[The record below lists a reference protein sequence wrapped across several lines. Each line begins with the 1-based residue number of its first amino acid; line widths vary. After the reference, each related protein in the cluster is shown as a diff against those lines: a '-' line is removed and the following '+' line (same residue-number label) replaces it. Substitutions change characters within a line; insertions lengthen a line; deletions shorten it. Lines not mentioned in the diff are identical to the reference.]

1 MRQFFDDAFAN
12 KITPTPIGGFR
23 RGATAVAPLC
33 AGEAPVRFTKP
44 CAGFG
49 LGGETRGRQVDTGG
63 GRNYNDVWTG
73 LDFPAVPPPPL
84 FPGTEPFSPRDQSM
98 MNFLLKLCV
107 VLAVLVALLIGGGAA
122 AYYGWQYWKAR
133 NKPAFRTAEVVR
145 GEIAWVVNAT
155 GTLQPRLRVSVG
167 SVVSGPIVKLNA
179 DYNDEVKKVDP
190 DEELSDEEKE
200 RRLLAEV
207 DPRIYDAAVRRDQ
220 AALSRAEAEI
230 RRVGALRDQAKS
242 DYRRALRVQ
251 EVSEEEEEEF
261 ISETELDQYMYNYW
275 SLEAQLAVAWASFD
289 QAKANL
295 ENSQANLGY
304 TKIYSPVDG
313 IVIDRK
319 IDEGQTLAAQF
330 QAPELFVVAPDMDKE
345 MYVYASVDEADI
357 GKIRKAQE
365 SGQPVFFTVDAYPED
380 LFEGKIHQIRK
391 NPNTVQNVVT
401 YPVVVTTPNP
411 EMKLLPGMTA
421 DLSFQVEKREGII
434 KIPNAALRFYP
445 EQKTLVREED
455 QKILEGV
462 EEEED
467 SEEDQDS
474 GDLRSA
480 MQRILTRKERK
491 KRHVWVKE
499 GEKLKAVEITV
510 GLSDFKYT
518 ELESGDLEE
527 GQELVTGLKKKW

>member
-1 MRQFFDDAFAN
+1 MTFGTDFVSRQFSPDALSRELRSSR
-12 KITPTPIGGFR
+12 P
-23 RGATAVAPLC
+23 ATRP
-33 AGEAPVRFTKP
+33 
-44 CAGFG
+44 
-49 LGGETRGRQVDTGG
+49 
-63 GRNYNDVWTG
+63 
-73 LDFPAVPPPPL
+73 
-84 FPGTEPFSPRDQSM
+84 M
-98 MNFLLKLCV
+98 MKFLLKLTV
-107 VLAVLVALLIGGGAA
+107 VLAVLLALLIGGGAA

-133 NKPAFRTAEVVR
+133 NKPEFRTAEVVR
-145 GEIAWVVNAT
+145 GEIVWVVNAT
-155 GTLQPRLRVSVG
+155 GTLQPKLRVSVG

-200 RRLLAEV
+200 KRLLAKI
-207 DPRIYDAAVRRDQ
+207 DPQRFLAAKRRDE
-220 AALSRAEAEI
+220 AALNRAEAEI
-230 RRVGALRDQAKS
+230 RRVGALRDQARS
-242 DYRRALRVQ
+242 DYGRALRVQ

-275 SLEAQLAVAWASFD
+275 SLEAQLAVAWASYD

-295 ENSQANLGY
+295 EDSEANLGY

-357 GKIRKAQE
+357 GKIRKAQQSE
-365 SGQPVFFTVDAYPED
+365 QPVFFTVDAYPED

-411 EMKLLPGMTA
+411 KMKLLPGMTA
-421 DLSFQVEKREGII
+421 DLSFQIEKRDQIV

-445 EQKTLVREED
+445 EEKNFVREED

-467 SEEDQDS
+467 SEKDQDS

-518 ELESGDLEE
+518 EMESGDLEE
-527 GQELVTGLKKKW
+527 GQELVTGLKKKS